1 MIALNISW
9 GVARGASLVRTWR
22 TILSWFL
29 KNFISP
35 MVAPGMSEF
44 LWNFVWTFCTF
55 WDLTE
60 MNPRQLGLF
69 IFSKSGFDCC
79 LDFLNSFSFQYP
91 SWNKLV
97 QGSMLHLRHSENYVG
112 GFELDLWDISIEQ
125 YCCLHCWF
133 FNKSLRW
140 YLLKYWC
147 RLNCKRFINIDWSE
161 TVWQSNISAA
171 VTRIFATF
179 VIDLSKAFDCI
190 PHNLLKAKLNAYGF
204 DRKSLI
210 IITAY
215 LKSRK

>member
-1 MIALNISW
+1 
-9 GVARGASLVRTWR
+9 
-22 TILSWFL
+22 
-29 KNFISP
+29 